1 MIHLYSVAS
10 QSKTQISIAHSPDSD
25 DAYMFYALN
34 SGKIPY
40 PYEFTFTSA
49 EIETLNQAAVAKTA
63 PDICAL
69 SFHAY
74 AYVADQYQI
83 LRSGASMAG
92 ANYGPRLVAK
102 DTLAKQICTRANLS
116 NLRIAIPG
124 KLTSAYLCLQIYQKQ
139 IGANFIPVFCKF
151 DEVFDLLASG
161 EVDAS
166 LLIHESQLKYQE
178 QGCELILDL
187 GKWWHEMSGGLSMP
201 LGCNAINRK
210 LPEHDRVEL
219 AKLMTESIRWGLE
232 HRAETLAYA
241 RKFADNNLSD
251 EKADEYIS
259 MYVNDQTLALSQDD
273 VNSIKLMYKLATD
286 FNLLPDKTTTLDLI

>member
-1 MIHLYSVAS
+1 M
-10 QSKTQISIAHSPDSD
+10 KTKSALRTISIAHSPDSD
-25 DAYMFYALN
+25 DAYMFYAL
-34 SGKIPY
+34 SAGKIPCDY
-40 PYEFTFTSA
+40 GFSFTSA
-49 EIETLNQAAVAKTA
+49 EIETLNQAALKGTA

-102 DTLAKQICTRANLS
+102 GNLAKQICTRANLS
-116 NLRIAIPG
+116 KLRIAIPG

-139 IGANFIPVFCKF
+139 IGADFIPVFCSF
-151 DEVFDLLASG
+151 DEVFELLERG

-178 QGCELILDL
+178 QGYKLILDL

-201 LGCNAINRK
+201 LGCNAISRR
-210 LPEHDRVEL
+210 LPDTDRSEL

-241 RKFADNNLSD
+241 RKFAANDLSD

-259 MYVNDQTLALSQDD
+259 MYVNEQTIGLSDKD
-273 VNSIKLMYKLATD
+273 LESIKLMYKLGAQYSLIEPKLTAA
-286 FNLLPDKTTTLDLI
+286 NLAVL